1 MKKKNSYK
9 PFDDEVELLIKYA
22 KGNTSEEES
31 VKVRKALKKDEQL
44 RSDLYFL
51 INSFY
56 GVYEEEVCPSIS
68 FLTNYYFD
76 RDNVP
81 SVIVESLEDH
91 IETCD
96 DCANEIEKI
105 KDFDAET
112 ESIVENN
119 LNRIASKEPET
130 VMGILRKLSEQYLD
144 SDLGDKLLDE
154 IENIE
159 VTPNEGVFQ
168 GGLALTGDVSG
179 ELTSK
184 EREYE
189 EILKKLLPEKEE
201 INALIK
207 EGNEDKLRKKLLDI
221 LDNEKKVNKIINIYN
236 E

>member
-22 KGNTSEEES
+22 KGETSEEES

-81 SVIVESLEDH
+81 SGIVESLEDH

-96 DCANEIEKI
+96 DCASEIEKI
-105 KDFDAET
+105 KEFDAET
-112 ESIVENN
+112 ESIIEKN

-130 VMGILRKLSEQYLD
+130 VMGILRKLSERYLD
-144 SDLGDKLLDE
+144 SDLGGKLLDE
-154 IENIE
+154 IENIDFE
-159 VTPNEGVFQ
+159 KSEQVPQ
-168 GGLALTGDVSG
+168 MGLALSGD
-179 ELTSK
+179 TSK
-184 EREYE
+184 ELVGKEKDFL
-189 EILKKLLPEKEE
+189 EIVKGLLSEKDGIE
-201 INALIK
+201 ALIR
-207 EGNEDKLRKKLLDI
+207 EGDSKKIESKLLDVLEDEELVSVI
-221 LDNEKKVNKIINIYN
+221 MDLYRE
-236 E
+236 